1 MAGNEVKIRIS
12 AQDEA
17 TPTIKKVEGEVK
29 SFKEKSSEYF
39 KNVGDASTKFAVG
52 LGAVAAGA
60 GALAMKGVEAASTIE
75 NIGVRFKTTLG
86 SAEEA
91 QHAIAIFRKAGVETP
106 FDTKS
111 LAGVGASLSNITHN
125 SDESLKMVLNFGKAI
140 AAAGGGSAELERVG
154 ANLVQIGYNTKA
166 TTADI
171 KQFGNA
177 GIPIYELISKATGK
191 TGEELGK
198 FIENGGV
205 TFSML
210 NKIFEEAGNGAGR
223 FATAFKDAA
232 GSYTQVLSNFQE
244 SIDNALAD
252 IVTQTGVFDMVKQAM
267 GAFVDFMTAHK
278 DEIVGAV
285 KTFFEFVR
293 DNGPIIIGIIGG
305 GLVGALYLLA
315 GAIGSVL
322 ITLAPFMLLGAA
334 VAALYVAFNTN
345 FLGIR
350 DITNVV
356 ISYVTQ
362 RFQEIA
368 NFWTT
373 VIYPAVIALWT
384 KITEVWNHIMTD
396 TDGVWS
402 AIREYFVTWWR
413 VISEVFTDA
422 FNVLIELWQTFS
434 ALFSGDWEGFWTN
447 IKELGGALWELIK
460 VTIIGIWDILV
471 TELKLKWELFK
482 TVFSALWEGVKFLA
496 SSAWTAIANVIKS
509 AFDGIV
515 RWLTVDAKNS
525 IESGFSAMM
534 SGLAGIA
541 KSILNSVIATF
552 EGFVNTAVDGINAL
566 IDAANAVSPIKV
578 GRVSHVSIGRLF
590 RGGIVGEGL
599 NGGMPLQAFAT
610 GGVVNGPAGID
621 KVPILATA
629 GEIVLNRAQQGR
641 LATQLEGGGGI
652 SISLVITGNNFYGD
666 DETFTQRIGNTI
678 IDELKKHIDFESF

>member
-39 KNVGDASTKFAVG
+39 KSAADASSKFALG
-52 LGAVAAGA
+52 LGGVAAGA
-60 GALAMKGVEAASTIE
+60 GALAMKGVEAASTLE
-75 NIGVRFKTTLG
+75 NISIGFKTALK
-86 SAEEA
+86 SSDAA
-91 QHAIAIFRKAGVETP
+91 KDAVDKFRKAGVETP
-106 FDTKS
+106 FDTTSLAKVGLGLTTITKDADKS
-111 LAGVGASLSNITHN
+111 LGFI
-125 SDESLKMVLNFGKAI
+125 LNVGKAI
-140 AAAGGGSAELERVG
+140 AATGGGNVELERVG
-154 ANLVQIGYNTKA
+154 ANLQQIGALGKA
-166 TTADI
+166 SLADV
-171 KQFGNA
+171 KQFANA
-177 GIPIYELISKATGK
+177 GIPIFKMLGDTTGK
-191 TGEELGK
+191 TGQDLEK
-198 FIENGGV
+198 FISEGGV
-205 TFSML
+205 TFDLLQKM
-210 NKIFEEAGNGAGR
+210 FEEAGTGAGD

-267 GAFVDFMTAHK
+267 GAFIQFMTDNK
-278 DEIVGAV
+278 DAIVGGV
-285 KTFFEFVR
+285 KAFFEFVR
-293 DNGPIIIGIIGG
+293 DNGPIIAGII
-305 GLVGALYLLA
+305 VGALIPAVTSFVVSLGGIL
-315 GAIGSVL
+315 V
-322 ITLAPFMLLGAA
+322 TLAPFMLLGAA

-413 VISEVFTDA
+413 VISEVFTAA